1 MAVINE
7 DVICVKAWLPSQNW
21 ESRKKL
27 LEFFTFVRV
36 PLMKRRQDMYFKK
49 IIKKEREQEFSMKL
63 AKLLKSSILVI
74 GFTIAIQVNLINK
87 DKGLR

>member
-1 MAVINE
+1 MRMLFVLKHGFQ
-7 DVICVKAWLPSQNW
+7 VKTGSPG
-21 ESRKKL
+21 KKL

-63 AKLLKSSILVI
+63 AKLLKYSILVI
-74 GFTIAIQVNLINK
+74 GITIAIQVNLINK